1 MVTDVQPCTHLC
13 APTSDFQRPRVIGPA
28 LYAEACSMLH
38 IIQGPSL
45 WLVTPGVSLSTELS
59 QQWVGW
65 QWLLHTGHICPG
77 MCPLCIYW
85 LLGMGL
91 ERTTSKH
98 KNPQLPQGYINSPL
112 YTTEPKSI
120 SCLNTILLLTWIKL
134 AMFAWCSCFPFLFV
148 MVFP

>member
-13 APTSDFQRPRVIGPA
+13 APTSDFQHPRVIGPA

-65 QWLLHTGHICPG
+65 QWLLHTTGHICPG
-77 MCPLCIYW
+77 CAHSAFIGCWVWGLKGQQANIRTPNCPRDILI
-85 LLGMGL
+85 
-91 ERTTSKH
+91 
-98 KNPQLPQGYINSPL
+98 PL
-112 YTTEPKSI
+112 YTQQSQKAFLVWTP
-120 SCLNTILLLTWIKL
+120 SCCWLGSNLLCLHDVPV
-134 AMFAWCSCFPFLFV
+134 FPFSL
-148 MVFP
+148 